1 MLGEVCYE
9 VEDTR
14 VCLKADGR
22 SRGERLMKDVGNRE
36 DNQRVMSTSTCKG
49 MGSGV

>member
-9 VEDTR
+9 VEDAR

-22 SRGERLMKDVGNRE
+22 SRGESLMKGVGNRE
-36 DNQRVMSTSTCKG
+36 DNQRVIFTGTRKG